1 MQGETRK
8 KLELELKLKKG
19 IALKIRLIWAYIYTL
34 STSLL
39 PKYSGFIIYSCTR
52 PT

>member
-8 KLELELKLKKG
+8 KLELELKKG
-19 IALKIRLIWAYIYTL
+19 IALKIRPIWAKLNLSTL

-39 PKYSGFIIYSCTR
+39 PKYSGFIFYSCTR